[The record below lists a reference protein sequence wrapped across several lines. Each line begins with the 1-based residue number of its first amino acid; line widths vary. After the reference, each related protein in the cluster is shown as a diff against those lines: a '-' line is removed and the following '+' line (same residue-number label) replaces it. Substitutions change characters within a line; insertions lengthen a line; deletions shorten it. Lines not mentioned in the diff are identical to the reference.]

1 VTSPTPQT
9 TDFTR
14 DVLGRYICNGL
25 DEALASANQSIRADA
40 RPFDMIVIG
49 GGSFGSAF
57 AQHVFSRDQR
67 HSHRVLVLEAG
78 PFIAPEH
85 VQNLPLI
92 GLAVPGPTSIK
103 DLRDAGQD
111 GKARAEVWGLPWHS
125 NITFTGLAYT
135 LGGRSLYWGGW
146 APQLLDAE
154 MAAWPAAVVADLDN
168 LYFRDAAEQTGV
180 TQTNDFIRGK
190 MHESLRKRLFDGIN
204 AAQIT
209 EAIPLAELSLHLD
222 GIPANKKEISK
233 LEAPLAVQASEPRS
247 GFFPFNKFSDLP
259 LLIRAARTSYAESN
273 GDDVKRR
280 LMVVPN
286 CHVTRLGTAGNR
298 VVSVETNQGTIA
310 VPPSGIV
317 VLANGTIESARLAL
331 SSLPNP
337 DGTIGRNLMVHLRSN
352 LTIRIPRA
360 SFPELAGLD
369 LEESA
374 LFVKGRH
381 TRADGSVGY
390 FHLQITAA
398 GLGALGTDSEAELFK
413 KIPDIDLIH
422 TFKAAD
428 EKTIV
433 VTIRGI
439 GETERLN
446 PKTHVTLDP
455 EPDEYGM
462 QRAFVSVSDPRA
474 ADGNPNDRE
483 LWDAMDAAALQVATV
498 FAGGGPYET
507 LGNQRDGLGTTHHE
521 TGTLWMG
528 TDPTQSVT
536 NTDTRFHHVEN
547 AYALGPALHPTIGS
561 PNPMLTGVALARR
574 LSDHL
579 VPPAAAPAVEP
590 GFSALFDGFRMDGW
604 RIAGSGG
611 FLIVDGALE
620 AEPAG
625 DLGLLWNTTPLPA
638 DFVLRLEWLRHRND
652 DNSGVFVRFP
662 DPNSK
667 GYNNTAWVGVNFG
680 FEIQI
685 DETAAPDGAPWHRT
699 GAIYNEQNQQFSLQ
713 PARPVGQWNSYEIQ
727 VQGQS
732 YTVFLNGIQVT
743 HFQNSDPSRGQPTT
757 PAAPSYFGLQAHT
770 GRVAY
775 RNIRIHTLAPGET
788 PPTPAAAAAAA
799 TASP

>member
-1 VTSPTPQT
+1 MTSPAPQT

-40 RPFDMIVIG
+40 RSFDMIVIG
-49 GGSFGSAF
+49 GGSFGAAF
-57 AQHVFSRDQR
+57 AQHVFSRDQK
-67 HSHRVLVLEAG
+67 HSHRILVLEAG
-78 PFIAPEH
+78 PFTVPEH
-85 VQNLPLI
+85 IQNLPLI
-92 GLAVPGPTSIK
+92 GLPVPGPTSIK
-103 DLRDAGQD
+103 DLRDSGVKD
-111 GKARAEVWGLPWHS
+111 GTPRAEVWGLPWHS

-146 APQLLDAE
+146 APRLLDAE
-154 MAAWPAAVVADLDN
+154 MENWPAAVVADLDN

-180 TQTNDFIRGK
+180 TQTNDFIRGQ
-190 MHESLRKRLFDGIN
+190 MHESLRKRLYDGIT
-204 AAQIT
+204 AGDVT
-209 EAIPLAELSLHLD
+209 DAIPLAELPLHLD
-222 GIPANKKEISK
+222 GIPANKREISK

-259 LLIRAARTSYAESN
+259 LLIRAARSSYAESN

-286 CHVTRLGTAGNR
+286 CHVIRLVTAGNR
-298 VVSVETNQGTIA
+298 VVAVETNQGSLA

-317 VLANGTIESARLAL
+317 VVAAGTIESTRLAL
-331 SSLPNP
+331 ASFPNP
-337 DGTIGRNLMVHLRSN
+337 EGTLGRNLMVHVRSN
-352 LTIRIPRA
+352 LIVRIPRER
-360 SFPELAGLD
+360 FPELGGVD
-369 LEESA
+369 LQESA

-381 TRADGSVGY
+381 TRKDGSVGS

-398 GLGALGTDSEAELFK
+398 GLGALGSDSEAELFK

-439 GETERLN
+439 GEMERLN
-446 PKTHVTLDP
+446 PKCGVRLDP
-455 EPDEYGM
+455 EPDEHGAP
-462 QRAFVSVSDPRA
+462 RAFVSVADPRTP
-474 ADGNPNDRE
+474 DGNPNDLE
-483 LWDAMDAAALQVATV
+483 LWDAMDAAADQVAV
-498 FAGGGPYET
+498 VLAGGGSFEV
-507 LGNQRDGLGTTHHE
+507 LGKNRDGLGTTHHE

-536 NTDTRFHHVEN
+536 NTDARFHHVEN
-547 AYALGPALHPTIGS
+547 AYAVGPALHPSIGS

-574 LSDHL
+574 LGDHL
-579 VPPAAAPAVEP
+579 VPPAAAPAVES
-590 GFSALFDGFRMDGW
+590 GFTALFDGFRADGW
-604 RIAGSGG
+604 RMAGAGS

-620 AEPAG
+620 AEPGG
-625 DLGLLWNTTPLPA
+625 DLGLLWHTTPLPP
-638 DFVLRLEWLRHRND
+638 DFVLRLEWLRHRVD

-662 DPNSK
+662 DPGSK
-667 GYNNTAWVGVNFG
+667 GYVNQAWVGVNFG
-680 FEIQI
+680 FEVQI

-713 PARPVGQWNSYEIQ
+713 PARPVGEWNSYEIQ

-732 YTVFLNGIQVT
+732 YTVFLNGVQVT
-743 HFQNSDPSRGQPTT
+743 HFDNTDPGRGAATT
-757 PAAPSYFGLQAHT
+757 ATAPSYFGLQAHT
-770 GRVAY
+770 GRVTF
-775 RNIRIHTLAPGET
+775 RNIRIHALATGET
-788 PPTPAAAAAAA
+788 PPTPAAAAVAVAD
-799 TASP
+799 

>member
-1 VTSPTPQT
+1 MTSPTPQT

-25 DEALASANQSIRADA
+25 DEALTSANQSIRADA
-40 RPFDMIVIG
+40 RPFDTIVIG

-57 AQHVFSRDQR
+57 AQHVFSRDQK

-78 PFIAPEH
+78 PFTVPEH

-92 GLAVPGPTSIK
+92 GLPVPGATSIK
-103 DLRDAGQD
+103 DLRDAGVKD
-111 GKARAEVWGLPWHS
+111 GTPRAEVWGLPWHS
-125 NITFTGLAYT
+125 NITFTGLAYS

-154 MAAWPAAVVADLDN
+154 MTGWPAAVVADLDN

-190 MHESLRKRLFDGIN
+190 MHESLRKRLFDGITAGLVN
-204 AAQIT
+204 DAV
-209 EAIPLAELSLHLD
+209 PLAELPLHLD
-222 GIPANKKEISK
+222 GIPAAEQEISK
-233 LEAPLAVQASEPRS
+233 LEAPLAVQASAPRG

-259 LLIRAARTSYAESN
+259 LVIRAARSSYAESN

-286 CHVTRLGTAGNR
+286 CHVTRLVTAGNR
-298 VVSVETNQGTIA
+298 VVSVETNQGSVA
-310 VPPSGIV
+310 VPPNGIV
-317 VLANGTIESARLAL
+317 VIAAGTIESTRLAL
-331 SSLPNP
+331 ASFPNP
-337 DGTIGRNLMVHLRSN
+337 EATIGRNLMVHLRSN
-352 LTIRIPRA
+352 LTIRIPRD

-381 TRADGSVGY
+381 TRKDGSVGS

-398 GLGALGTDSEAELFK
+398 GLGALGADSEAELFK

-439 GETERLN
+439 GEMERLN
-446 PKTHVTLDP
+446 PKCTVRLDP
-455 EPDEYGM
+455 ENDEYGAP
-462 QRAFVSVSDPRA
+462 RAFVSVADPRTP
-474 ADGNPNDRE
+474 DGNPNDLE
-483 LWDAMDAAALQVATV
+483 LWDAMDAAANEVATV
-498 FAGGGPYET
+498 LTGGGPFEV
-507 LGNQRDGLGTTHHE
+507 LGKQRDGLGTTHHE

-528 TDPTQSVT
+528 DDPTKSVT
-536 NTDTRFHHVEN
+536 NTDARFHHVEN
-547 AYALGPALHPTIGS
+547 AFAVGPALHPSIGS

-574 LSDHL
+574 LADHL
-579 VPPAAAPAVEP
+579 VAPAAAPAFET
-590 GFSALFDGFRMDGW
+590 GFTGLFDGFRMDGW
-604 RIAGSGG
+604 RMAGTGN

-620 AEPAG
+620 AEPAA
-625 DLGLLWNTTPLPA
+625 DLGLLWNTTPLPP
-638 DFVLRLEWLRHRND
+638 DFVLRLEWLRHRAD

-662 DPNSK
+662 DPGSK
-667 GYNNTAWVGVNFG
+667 GYNNQAWVGVDFG

-699 GAIYNEQNQQFSLQ
+699 GAIYNQQSQQFSLQ
-713 PARPVGQWNSYEIQ
+713 PARPVGEWNSYEIQ

-732 YTVFLNGIQVT
+732 YTVFLNGVQVA
-743 HFQNSDPSRGQPTT
+743 HFENTDPARGLATT

-770 GRVAY
+770 GRVAF
-775 RNIRIHTLAPGET
+775 RNIRIHALAPGET
-788 PPTPAAAAAAA
+788 PPTPAAAAAKTPA
-799 TASP
+799 